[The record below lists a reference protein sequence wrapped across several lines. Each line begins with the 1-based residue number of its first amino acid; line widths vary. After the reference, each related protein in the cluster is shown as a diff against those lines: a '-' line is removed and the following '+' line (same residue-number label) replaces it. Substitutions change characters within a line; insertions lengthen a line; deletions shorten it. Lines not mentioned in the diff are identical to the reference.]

1 MSLIYFISCLLVLIT
16 FFISVC
22 IFPTECQEFHVFTD
36 CRSLPVTYTFSDP
49 SIFKLVE
56 DNSKQCYL
64 YVLEFHILQE
74 KWQKQYIKNSIYDM
88 YWDVTCQVATCLK
101 GFLNQPQKKLI
112 GIVRKRCASLSLSLP
127 PPPAPLLAGFIKTAR
142 SDEHLIYP

>member
-1 MSLIYFISCLLVLIT
+1 MSLIYVMSCLLVLIT
-16 FFISVC
+16 LLISVC

-64 YVLEFHILQE
+64 YVLEFHSLQE
-74 KWQKQYIKNSIYDM
+74 KWLKQYIKNSTYDM
-88 YWDVTCQVATCLK
+88 YWDVRCQVATCLK

-112 GIVRKRCASLSLSLP
+112 GIVRKLCFLPPLP
-127 PPPAPLLAGFIKTAR
+127 PPRLARFIKTAR
-142 SDEHLIYP
+142 SDEHLIFP

>member
-49 SIFKLVE
+49 SIFRLVE

-64 YVLEFHILQE
+64 YVLEFHVLQE

-88 YWDVTCQVATCLK
+88 YWDVRCQVATCLK

-112 GIVRKRCASLSLSLP
+112 GIVRRKLCFPLSLP
-127 PPPAPLLAGFIKTAR
+127 PSPPPPFLQGSSKLLGVIN
-142 SDEHLIYP
+142 I

>member
-1 MSLIYFISCLLVLIT
+1 MSCLLVLIT
-16 FFISVC
+16 LLISVC

-56 DNSKQCYL
+56 DNSKQWYL
-64 YVLEFHILQE
+64 YVLEFHTLQE

-88 YWDVTCQVATCLK
+88 YWNVRCQVNLSERIFEPTLK
-101 GFLNQPQKKLI
+101 NLI
-112 GIVRKRCASLSLSLP
+112 RIVRKLCKNSVVSRPP
-127 PPPAPLLAGFIKTAR
+127 PPPAPFPPLAGFIKTAR
-142 SDEHLIYP
+142 SDQHLISP

>member
-1 MSLIYFISCLLVLIT
+1 MSLIYVMSCLLVLIT
-16 FFISVC
+16 LLISVC
-22 IFPTECQEFHVFTD
+22 IFPTECQDFHVFTD

-64 YVLEFHILQE
+64 YVLEFHSLQE
-74 KWQKQYIKNSIYDM
+74 KWQKQYIKNSTYDM
-88 YWDVTCQVATCLK
+88 YWNVRCQVATCLK

-112 GIVRKRCASLSLSLP
+112 EIVRKLCFLPQP
-127 PPPAPLLAGFIKTAR
+127 PPPPPPLAGFIKTAR
-142 SDEHLIYP
+142 SDEHFIYP